1 MMTRFRIIAVALLM
15 GLVAM
20 TSVFGASSDTLPAT
34 ENKATQ
40 IWQLLD
46 YMAVD
51 YAGAVSKGEVT
62 NPDEYAE
69 MKEFSQ
75 TAEGLL
81 GELPDKP
88 AKAQLLQQAHS
99 LKDAVLKKASGGEVA
114 DTARNLASALLD
126 AYPVPMA
133 PAKTPDLKRGAVL
146 YQAQCAS
153 CHGMQGRGDG
163 PLAAR
168 LEPPPIA
175 FTDRDRARERS
186 VFSLHQSI
194 TRGVGGTSMP
204 AFTALSDEERWALAF
219 FVSTLAFSDDER
231 RAGQNTWA
239 SEKNAQAAVPNLQSL
254 TQLSESALE
263 KKLGSNAGTV
273 LAHLRG
279 HPEAVTAA
287 ADGQLTLAKNR
298 LRESLAAMENNDAS
312 SAARLALSAYLDGF
326 EAVEPA
332 LAIKDKTLLGHI
344 EQAMGAF
351 RAALGRGDLA
361 GAREIEARLQ
371 TQLDSAQA
379 KLDVAVDDKLGV
391 FLGALAILLREG
403 VEALLVVVAM
413 IAFLKKSGRNDVLPY
428 VHAGWVSAL
437 AAGGVTWFAATYLI
451 DISGASRELTEGFSA
466 IFAAIVLLAVGIWM
480 HQKSLGGRWEAY
492 IRDKLSAALGRRSR
506 IMLFIL
512 AFVTVYR
519 EVFETVLFYAALWT
533 EGGGAYLLGGL
544 LLGIVILGLI
554 AAVMLRTSARLPIA
568 QFFAVSSMLI
578 AILAVVLIGKG
589 SAALQEA
596 GLLNVTPLNLPR
608 FDLLGVYPSL
618 QTISAQ
624 LVVLLI
630 VVGSMLFNARTS
642 RSIRTDNPAP
652 KIKGL

>member
-1 MMTRFRIIAVALLM
+1 MMTRFRRIAVALFM
-15 GLVAM
+15 GLAAM
-20 TSVFGASSDTLPAT
+20 ASVFASSPEASSGT
-34 ENKATQ
+34 ESKALQ
-40 IWQLLD
+40 VWQLLD

-51 YAGAVSKGEVT
+51 YAGAVSKGAVT
-62 NPDEYAE
+62 NPEEYAE

-75 TAEGLL
+75 AAERLL

-88 AKAQLLQQAHS
+88 AKAQLLQQVRG
-99 LKDAVLKKASGGEVA
+99 LKEAVTKKASEGEVA
-114 DTARNLASALLD
+114 DAARRLASGLLD

-133 PAKTPDLKRGAVL
+133 PAKAPDLKRGATL
-146 YQAQCAS
+146 YQSHCAS

-163 PLAAR
+163 SLAAR

-175 FTDRDRARERS
+175 FTDRNRARERS

-194 TRGVGGTSMP
+194 TRGVEGTSMP
-204 AFTALSDEERWALAF
+204 AFTALSDEDRWALAF

-231 RAGQNTWA
+231 RAGEGAWT
-239 SEKNAQAAVPNLQSL
+239 SEKTAQAAVPNLQGL

-263 KKLGSNAGTV
+263 KNLGGTAGTI
-273 LAHLRG
+273 LAHLRS
-279 HPEAVTAA
+279 HPEAVAA
-287 ADGQLTLAKNR
+287 AAGGQLTLAKTR
-298 LRESLAAMENNDAS
+298 LRESLAALENNDAS
-312 SAARLALSAYLDGF
+312 AATRLALSAYLDGF

-332 LAIKDKTLLGHI
+332 LAVKDKALLGHI

-351 RAALGRGDLA
+351 RAAIGRGDLA

-371 TQLDSAQA
+371 AQLDSAQA
-379 KLDVAVDDKLGV
+379 KLDVAVDDRLGV
-391 FLGALAILLREG
+391 FLGALTILLREG
-403 VEALLVVVAM
+403 LEALLVVVAM

-428 VHAGWVSAL
+428 VHAGWIAAL
-437 AAGGVTWFAATYLI
+437 AAGGLTWFAATYLI

-466 IFAAIVLLAVGIWM
+466 IFAAVVLLAVGIWM
-480 HQKSLGGRWEAY
+480 HQKSLGGRWQAY

-506 IMLFIL
+506 IMLFVL

-533 EGGGAYLLGGL
+533 EGGEAYLLGGL
-544 LLGIVILGLI
+544 LLGIVILALI

-568 QFFAVSSMLI
+568 KFFSVSSMLI

-596 GLLNVTPLNLPR
+596 GLLNVTPLDLPK
-608 FDLLGVYPSL
+608 FDLLGVYPSM

-624 LVVLLI
+624 LLVLLI
-630 VVGSMLFNARTS
+630 VVGSMLFNARSS
-642 RSIRTDNPAP
+642 RIINREDPAT
-652 KIKGL
+652 KIKGA